1 MEITLRPEE
10 ERDYRLVEH
19 ITREAFWNVYKP
31 GCDEHFILH
40 NLRGAPSF
48 IRELDYVAEA
58 DGEVAGNIVYSRGTV
73 ADAAGTAHEVI
84 GFGPVSVLPALQG
97 RGIGARLI
105 RHTLGLAREAG
116 HRGVIIFGNPAYYH
130 RFGFENAARFGITTA
145 DGANF
150 DAFMALELRAGG
162 LDGITGRF
170 LEDPVF
176 RPAPAALEAYD
187 RGFPAREKL
196 VTDTQ
201 LKP

>member
-130 RFGFENAARFGITTA
+130 RFGFENAARFGITLLPSTSCNCSNRSMRLV
-145 DGANF
+145 GAV
-150 DAFMALELRAGG
+150 AFTLARSSSAL
-162 LDGITGRF
+162 
-170 LEDPVF
+170 
-176 RPAPAALEAYD
+176 AA
-187 RGFPAREKL
+187 
-196 VTDTQ
+196 
-201 LKP
+201 